1 MSITLFGTCRLRKI
15 DHHNDLHN
23 LITYSHSTKEVIQL
37 ITFLKGE
44 LVIPFPY
51 NQLCFRT
58 AIRKNTCIDYNDTYH
73 KLFVDSDLFIIEI
86 CSMKKYVHNTFYV
99 HHLCVDKRFSE
110 HHQHTPADIAQNHT
124 IETQTDEEI
133 EHDILNIQQLLFPKK
148 MLIVSHYNSM
158 LDGEYIPSR
167 NHLIQLLDCICRK
180 HDIPFIDPT
189 RVLSKHRQETVMSS
203 DLGHYTEFGLK
214 EFGDYVNRYIV
225 GTLRMCF
232 TNTPLSVGTDSVS
245 AQSSAEARNI
255 PFFSWRGS
263 KIHPLSIEE
272 VTRNDTRPMGE
283 GCIPCSQCLLQ

>member
-58 AIRKNTCIDYNDTYH
+58 ALRKDKCIDYNDTYH
-73 KLFVDSDLFIIEI
+73 TLFVDSDLFIIEI
-86 CSMKKYVHNTFYV
+86 CSMKKYIHNTFYL

-133 EHDILNIQQLLFPKK
+133 ERDILEIQRLLSPKK
-148 MLIVSHYNSM
+148 IIIVSHYNSM

-167 NHLIQLLDCICRK
+167 NHLIQLLDRICK
-180 HDIPFIDPT
+180 KYEIPFINPT
-189 RVLSKHRQETVMSS
+189 VVLSKHCQETVMTS
-203 DLGHYTEFGLK
+203 DLGHYTEFGLEK
-214 EFGDYVNRYIV
+214 FGEYVNQYVV
-225 GTLRMCF
+225 G
-232 TNTPLSVGTDSVS
+232 TPLSIRADSVS
-245 AQSSAEARNI
+245 TQSSVGARNI

-263 KIHPLSIEE
+263 KIHPFSIE
-272 VTRNDTRPMGE
+272 VTRNDTISMGE
-283 GCIPCSQCLLQ
+283 DTCSQCLLQ